1 MYRIGQS
8 SDIHQL
14 AQGRELILG
23 GVKIAH
29 DKGCLGHSDA
39 DVLLHAVAESI
50 LGALAL
56 GDLGKH
62 FPDTDPKYAGIN
74 SMLLLKEVAGL
85 MLEAGYVINN
95 LDALIMI
102 EKPKMAPHIEAM
114 RKNIAD
120 CLSCDI
126 SQVSVKATRGEGLGF
141 VGREEGVLAQC
152 ITMVKN
158 KSA

>member
-74 SMLLLKEVAGL
+74 SMVLLKEVAGL

-120 CLSCDI
+120 CLNCDI

-152 ITMVKN
+152 ITMVKK

>member
-50 LGALAL
+50 LGALAM

-152 ITMVKN
+152 ITMVKK